1 MRHLIAILILIFGVP
16 AANAEDVTAP
26 VPGYGVT
33 YFDLLK
39 LAIPGITLE
48 EGVARSPSVPEQRH
62 VLPDYYN
69 GEPPPP
75 IEITSVAE
83 RRMIS
88 EGHERL
94 LILAEAGPAA
104 GMAGNQALLFAYED
118 RDGTL
123 AFIDYADVGMGDSS
137 AFVETLSIGEE
148 DSAVTIASEHH
159 NSQQSYVWTSIVFLR
174 DSRIASIDEIF
185 TLSTHACLTEDMQ
198 ELAFTAGPGP
208 GPYYSLRAVVTA
220 TQRNTEW
227 WTDCG
232 SSSETLEPKVPVIN
246 HITVAY
252 TWSAVQNA
260 FIPDTNAFEVLLER
274 NRANF

>member
-1 MRHLIAILILIFGVP
+1 MRYLIAILLLALS
-16 AANAEDVTAP
+16 AATASAEDLTAP

-39 LAIPGITLE
+39 LAIPGMTID
-48 EGVARSPSVPEQRH
+48 EGHALSPGIPSQPH
-62 VLPDYYN
+62 VVPDYDGGDAPN
-69 GEPPPP
+69 P
-75 IEITSVAE
+75 IDIANVSE
-83 RRMIS
+83 RRVIS

-94 LILAEAGPAA
+94 LILAEAGPEA

-123 AFIDYADVGMGDSS
+123 VFLDYADVGMGDSS
-137 AFVETLSIGEE
+137 AFVDTLGIGVE

-159 NSQQSYVWTSIVFLR
+159 NSQQSYVWTSVVFLR
-174 DSRIASIDEIF
+174 DGGITSIDEIF
-185 TLSTHACLTEDMQ
+185 TFSTHACLTEELQ
-198 ELAFTAGPGP
+198 ELAFTTGPGP

-220 TQRNTEW
+220 TERNSEW
-227 WTDCG
+227 WIDCG
-232 SSSETLEPKVPVIN
+232 SSSETLMPMVPVIE

-274 NRANF
+274 NRAKF